1 MVRDA
6 PTYLISL
13 CIKRML
19 EGDDIG
25 VEKLLHYL
33 ELSVLISFVLIHLL
47 DRYDLP
53 RFSHGSLLAHRAMR
67 YTYEL
72 TWKTTP
78 NEPFPTTLSALYV
91 KLVYK

>member
-1 MVRDA
+1 M
-6 PTYLISL
+6 
-13 CIKRML
+13 
-19 EGDDIG
+19 E
-25 VEKLLHYL
+25 ELLHYL

-53 RFSHGSLLAHRAMR
+53 RFSHGSLLAHRAIR

-91 KLVYK
+91 KLVYKRELISFVPNL